1 MHGKTIEIFLSN
13 GTADGIV
20 TAEISNWNGKVIKI
34 PRNGIEECG
43 KEFEET
49 KNVGV
54 YLLLV
59 NDDVSNELVD
69 IYVGESEN
77 VLERLKQH
85 INSYNSENGK
95 ENFYWHTALSF
106 VGKDLNKA
114 NIRFIESELSKII
127 KQNGRYKVLNQ
138 YGNDIPLKRAHK
150 AAALEFID
158 NMKLVVN
165 ALGYGVL
172 KEVGEGKAQ
181 AELLSCNVEGKIA
194 TGFVSA
200 GGFTVLKGSVVSA
213 DTTSALHKGYK
224 KLRDNLE
231 RDKII
236 VNNEFVK
243 DYEFNSPSA
252 AASVVKGFPASGNVI
267 WKNKDGIIL
276 KEL

>member
-1 MHGKTIEIFLSN
+1 MHGKTIEIFLAN

-34 PRNGIEECG
+34 PRNVVDICG

-49 KNVGV
+49 KDAGV

-59 NDDVSNELVD
+59 NDELTNRLVS

-77 VLERLKQH
+77 VLERLKEH
-85 INSYNSENGK
+85 IQSFNSENGK
-95 ENFYWHTALSF
+95 ENFYWHTALAF

-127 KQNGRYKVLNQ
+127 QQNGRYKILNK
-138 YGNDIPLKRAHK
+138 YYNNISMKKSHI

-158 NMKLVVN
+158 NIKMVIN
-165 ALGYGVL
+165 AMGYFVL
-172 KEVGEGKAQ
+172 KEIGEGKESAD
-181 AELLSCNVEGKIA
+181 LLSCNVEGKVA
-194 TGFVSA
+194 TGFVSS
-200 GGFTVLKGSVVSA
+200 GGFTVLKGSGVS
-213 DTTSALHKGYK
+213 SNIVSSLSKGYK

-231 RDKII
+231 QSKII

-252 AASVVKGFPASGNVI
+252 AASVVRGGSASGNMT
-267 WKNKDGIIL
+267 WKNSEGVLLKDL
-276 KEL
+276 

>member
-34 PRNGIEECG
+34 PRNGMEECG
-43 KEFEET
+43 KAFEET

-77 VLERLKQH
+77 VFERLKQH
-85 INSYNSENGK
+85 ISSYNSENGK
-95 ENFYWHTALSF
+95 EDFYWHTALSF

-127 KQNGRYKVLNQ
+127 KQNGKYKVLNQ

-158 NMKLVVN
+158 NMKLVIN

-172 KEVGEGKAQ
+172 KEVGEGKEN
-181 AELLSCNVEGKIA
+181 AELLSCNVEGRIA

-200 GGFTVLKGSVVSA
+200 GGFTVLKGSVVST
-213 DTTSALHKGYK
+213 DTASALQKGYK
-224 KLRDNLE
+224 KLRDELE
-231 RDKII
+231 HRKII

-252 AASVVKGFPASGNVI
+252 AASVVKGFAASGNVI
-267 WKNKDGIIL
+267 WKNKDGKTL

>member
-1 MHGKTIEIFLSN
+1 
-13 GTADGIV
+13 
-20 TAEISNWNGKVIKI
+20 
-34 PRNGIEECG
+34 
-43 KEFEET
+43 
-49 KNVGV
+49 
-54 YLLLV
+54 
-59 NDDVSNELVD
+59 
-69 IYVGESEN
+69 
-77 VLERLKQH
+77 
-85 INSYNSENGK
+85 
-95 ENFYWHTALSF
+95 
-106 VGKDLNKA
+106 
-114 NIRFIESELSKII
+114 
-127 KQNGRYKVLNQ
+127 
-138 YGNDIPLKRAHK
+138 
-150 AAALEFID
+150 
-158 NMKLVVN
+158 MKLVVN